1 MLDQNTAL
9 NKKIPVSFCQGD
21 LRLGRGQGGRDESL
35 RSLHLPS
42 AAFGK
47 KIYLRGRTE
56 DKKEEG
62 QREREREVE
71 GKRRLGW
78 GEMMVEVA
86 RSCREQRASR
96 SLEGG

>member
-21 LRLGRGQGGRDESL
+21 LRLGRGEGGRDESL

-42 AAFGK
+42 AAFGEK
-47 KIYLRGRTE
+47 KYTW
-56 DKKEEG
+56 EEG
-62 QREREREVE
+62 QREIEREVE

-78 GEMMVEVA
+78 VEMVVEVA
-86 RSCREQRASR
+86 RSCREQRVSR
-96 SLEGG
+96 SSEGG